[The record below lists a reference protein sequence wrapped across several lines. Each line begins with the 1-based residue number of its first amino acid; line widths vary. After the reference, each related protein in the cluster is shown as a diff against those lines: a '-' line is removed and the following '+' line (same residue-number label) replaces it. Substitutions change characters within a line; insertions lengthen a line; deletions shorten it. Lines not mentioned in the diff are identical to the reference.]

1 MRKLVATLL
10 LTLIAMPMLAI
21 GELGDWAEESDKFS
35 IWELFIPVLFV
46 IGLFIFAGIG
56 RKKYIIWQQ

>member
-10 LTLIAMPMLAI
+10 LTLIAMPMLAV
-21 GELGDWAEESDKFS
+21 GELGAWAEESDKIS

-46 IGLFIFAGIG
+46 IGLFVFAGIG
-56 RKKYIIWQQ
+56 HNKK